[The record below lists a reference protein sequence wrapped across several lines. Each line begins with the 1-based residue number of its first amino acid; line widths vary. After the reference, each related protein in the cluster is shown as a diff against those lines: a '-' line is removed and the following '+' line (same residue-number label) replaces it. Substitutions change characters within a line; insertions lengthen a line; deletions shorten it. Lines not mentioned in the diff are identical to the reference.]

1 MKKLS
6 TEITTKK
13 GERKIITVEV
23 DDIYADFIV
32 RVRKFAVWSMSFA

>member
-6 TEITTKK
+6 TEMTTKK

-23 DDIYADFIV
+23 DDTYGEWLVSHPREIQEYE
-32 RVRKFAVWSMSFA
+32 K